1 MERTLD
7 KIWNDATELVSKNHQ
22 QNLDTFL
29 KQKLI
34 PAAQELLAIAP
45 AATLKKDANRTI
57 LRNRQKLLNSV
68 KKDGVNE
75 NEIIDIMNE
84 YAQTKQDIL
93 VESELVNYTNK
104 KLKFQKLLNEYLSQE
119 VKTIYVYVDSQF
131 NATLLEVDSSEIIK
145 EDMSRHTMRYDN
157 ALVNSKFSTMKT
169 IQYENAFGLNET
181 YKEVLKRARL
191 YKSKVSSH
199 NEPYKKALAEEQ
211 NKPEQNKKAIKEI
224 KSKMAS
230 GAILILWQINSVW
243 YKMKVSSEG
252 DLNES
257 YAAFYL
263 NKQFNLFSSS
273 GAQETDVNTFMT
285 HSEWGVQH
293 VDSISGLLQG
303 DVTVGNIHYAIK
315 SKGASVMGDSD
326 LLVTAA
332 IIASQKE
339 QLTIS
344 TIQHIKDQLKSM
356 GKERNKLAQSVSKT
370 QDALIKECQQE
381 LQRAIDAR
389 VS

>member
-7 KIWNDATELVSKNHQ
+7 EIWNDATELVSKNHQ

-45 AATLKKDANRTI
+45 AATLKKDANRII

-68 KKDGVNE
+68 EKDGVNE

-84 YAQTKQDIL
+84 YAQAKQDIL
-93 VESELVNYTNK
+93 IGSELVNYTNK
-104 KLKFQKLLNEYLSQE
+104 KLKFQKLLNEYLGQE
-119 VKTIYVYVDSQF
+119 AKTIYVYVDSQF

-169 IQYENAFGLNET
+169 IQYENASGLNET
-181 YKEVLKRARL
+181 YKEVLRRARL

-199 NEPYKKALAEEQ
+199 NAPYKKALSEEQ
-211 NKPEQNKKAIKEI
+211 DKKTIRKI

-230 GAILILWQINSVW
+230 GVILILWQLNGVW

-285 HSEWGVQH
+285 HNEWGVQH

-303 DVTVGNIHYAIK
+303 DVRVGNTHYAIK

-326 LLVTAA
+326 LLITAA
-332 IIASQKE
+332 IIVNQKE

-356 GKERNKLAQSVSKT
+356 GKERNKLVQNVSKT
-370 QDALIKECQQE
+370 QETLTKECQQE
-381 LQRAIDAR
+381 LQRTINVR
-389 VS
+389 IG